1 MDNNVKMDWYFDV
14 DTVSKARFLEVIKRE
29 MDAGKMEYRFDNWNI
44 SRPFHF
50 QANNGHR
57 YRPFKINSCIPTYK
71 PETNELDA
79 DGYCH
84 EKMDI

>member
-1 MDNNVKMDWYFDV
+1 MKMDWCFDV

-29 MDAGKMEYRFDNWNI
+29 MDAGNMEYRFDNWNI

-50 QANNGHR
+50 QSKNGHR
-57 YRPFKINSCIPTYK
+57 YRPFKINCGVPTYN

-84 EKMDI
+84 EKMNI